1 MNPRLAA
8 AHETRQQLEE
18 EIARLRAE
26 VARRPP
32 VENHSNSH
40 SRSPTNVDT
49 ALLKDILQQQQ
60 TMMAAQLTALN
71 NLVEASSSSRHCP
84 ADVRSFGGHPSAPT
98 SRPWKL
104 DMPTLQAPED
114 TDLSS
119 FADWRTR
126 LTDYVALT
134 RVMDDVRTPIAR
146 QDLLRSALH
155 PEWTVLGQTGRL
167 DVAPDDDIDGIVNKI
182 GRYLRLHRNP
192 LLDRKDFFG
201 RNQEEGENID
211 QYVASLVRIDNRCAY
226 EDDIQTC
233 CTQCG
238 HTGDHSSRLKER
250 RIRDWLIFGLRDPGM
265 QRRVLLEVFGQNL
278 TLDRV
283 LQVCKAHESS
293 TDTGRPSPGSRV
305 SSPPPGR
312 SSLRIQEG
320 HLGTPAP
327 LALWLLWRWLPPTD
341 SVQGTQTLLWTL
353 RQAGSFATVC
363 RQKTRSLQQA
373 TLGHLYLHQTGAIRD
388 HLVSITVEINNDLRR
403 DIPWLPDSGAD
414 VDALSVQDLRLLD
427 PISTAI
433 WLLTTRPS
441 AQQMAANLAL
451 WVPSLPR

>member
-1 MNPRLAA
+1 MAQRTKNTRLAA

-32 VENHSNSH
+32 VDNHSNSH
-40 SRSPTNVDT
+40 SPSLTDVDT

-60 TMMAAQLTALN
+60 QTMMAATALN
-71 NLVEASSSSRHCP
+71 NLVEASSSSRHRP
-84 ADVRSFGGHPSAPT
+84 ADVRSFRDHPSAPT

-119 FADWRTR
+119 FANGRTHW
-126 LTDYVALT
+126 TDYVALT
-134 RVMDDVRTPIAR
+134 RVMDDVRTPTAR
-146 QDLLRSALH
+146 QGLLRSALH
-155 PEWTVLGQTGRL
+155 PEWTVLWQTGRL
-167 DVAPDDDIDGIVNKI
+167 EVAPDDDIDGIVNKI
-182 GRYLRLHRNP
+182 GRYLRLRRNP

-238 HTGDHSSRLKER
+238 RAGDHSGRLKER
-250 RIRDWLIFGLRDPGM
+250 RIRDRLIFGLRDPSM
-265 QRRVLLEVFGQNL
+265 QQRVLLEDFGQNL

-293 TDTGRPSPGSRV
+293 SGTLTA
-305 SSPPPGR
+305 
-312 SSLRIQEG
+312 
-320 HLGTPAP
+320 GTP
-327 LALWLLWRWLPPTD
+327 
-341 SVQGTQTLLWTL
+341 
-353 RQAGSFATVC
+353 
-363 RQKTRSLQQA
+363 
-373 TLGHLYLHQTGAIRD
+373 I
-388 HLVSITVEINNDLRR
+388 EN
-403 DIPWLPDSGAD
+403 
-414 VDALSVQDLRLLD
+414 
-427 PISTAI
+427 
-433 WLLTTRPS
+433 
-441 AQQMAANLAL
+441 
-451 WVPSLPR
+451 